1 MGISCSDCFSK
12 DQTIGS
18 DIIRESKE
26 KNDQQIRIYRGD
38 IEAAVKTKNAQ
49 KVILV
54 VGKGEAVFK
63 DSTKSYVC
71 NEHYGIIGEVS
82 EGNQMKNKVLTL
94 KCMGMKIRLM
104 DEKQDNPWVFR
115 EFVDRKCFERGLL
128 ELEIQVDAVESRKGL
143 KT

>member
-49 KVILV
+49 KVKLV

-63 DSTKSYVC
+63 DSAKLYIC

-82 EGNQMKNKVLTL
+82 EGNQMKSKVLTP
-94 KCMGMKIRLM
+94 KCMGIKILM
-104 DEKQDNPWVFR
+104 VDEKQAGLWVFK
-115 EFVDRKCFERGLL
+115 EFVDRESFERGLL
-128 ELEIQVDAVESRKGL
+128 ELEIQVDAVERRKCL